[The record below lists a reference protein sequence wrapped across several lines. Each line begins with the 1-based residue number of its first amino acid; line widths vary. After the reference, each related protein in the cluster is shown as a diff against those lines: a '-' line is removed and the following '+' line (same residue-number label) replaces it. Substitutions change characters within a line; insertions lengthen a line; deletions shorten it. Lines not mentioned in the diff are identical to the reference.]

1 MAGKKKDIAGDATKW
16 EDVPEIP
23 KDEQPWPLPEG
34 WKWIRGNAIFA
45 GEENTIPTGNSFEYI
60 DIESVDNSNNIV
72 KSPKK
77 IAVKDAP
84 SRAKRKVHTGDTL
97 FSMVRPY
104 LKNIAYIDDSLSKC
118 IASTGFYVCT
128 PTAIINGRYLFW
140 LMTSDYVVN
149 GLNVYMRGD
158 NSPSIKKENI
168 ENFLFPVPQL
178 EIQQRIVN
186 RIESLFSKLDEA
198 AAKVQA
204 VIDSHEAKKQAILHK
219 TFSGELTMMWR
230 EKNGVSFDSW
240 QLESIDSL
248 CHSLIYGT
256 AKKSKDVG
264 SIIVIRMGNLQ
275 DGEIAWNNLAYSDD
289 IDDIQKYI
297 LSPNDVLFNRT
308 NSPELVG
315 KTSIYRGE
323 YPAIYAGYLIKL
335 DYKKELLHGQYLN
348 YVMNY
353 RKTKEYCNSIKSD
366 GGNQSNINA
375 KKLGSY
381 IIPVPSLH
389 EQNEIINIL
398 NNFTLKAKQ
407 LVEAAKTLLKQIK
420 LIKTS
425 ILMMA
430 VRGEL
435 KI

>member
-204 VIDSHEAKKQAILHK
+204 VIDSHEARKQAILHK
-219 TFSGELTMMWR
+219 AFSGELTMMWR

-275 DGEIAWNNLAYSDD
+275 DGEIDWNNLAYSDD

-353 RKTKEYCNSIKSD
+353 RKTKEYCNTV
-366 GGNQSNINA
+366 
-375 KKLGSY
+375 KLY
-381 IIPVPSLH
+381 
-389 EQNEIINIL
+389 
-398 NNFTLKAKQ
+398 
-407 LVEAAKTLLKQIK
+407 
-420 LIKTS
+420 
-425 ILMMA
+425 
-430 VRGEL
+430 
-435 KI
+435 